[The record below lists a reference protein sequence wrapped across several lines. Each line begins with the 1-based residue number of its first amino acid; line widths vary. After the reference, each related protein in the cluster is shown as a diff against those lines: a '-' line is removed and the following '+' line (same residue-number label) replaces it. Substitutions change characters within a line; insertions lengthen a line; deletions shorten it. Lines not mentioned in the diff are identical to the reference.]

1 VSLESGHCDQ
11 EKWFLNNKIPGKK
24 KENNYT
30 RMPRLGPQDCW
41 GSGAPA
47 GGEGGPGSARAK
59 PTQQDMVFGTNDA
72 AAEFRIK
79 VSSQMNL
86 EYAVASERATG

>member
-1 VSLESGHCDQ
+1 MTKRNGSETKKSVA
-11 EKWFLNNKIPGKK
+11 KK
-24 KENNYT
+24 KRKNYT
-30 RMPRLGPQDCW
+30 RMPRLGPQDCR

-79 VSSQMNL
+79 VLRQSIRRS
-86 EYAVASERATG
+86 

>member
-1 VSLESGHCDQ
+1 
-11 EKWFLNNKIPGKK
+11 
-24 KENNYT
+24 
-30 RMPRLGPQDCW
+30 MPRLGPQDCR